1 MMPHSYYASLLQVY
15 KKEKIG
21 QIKIKSF
28 KFKNTYNLVQITQN
42 SNLLVWAQ
50 ALAMKVFGSHG
61 KYAFAWGGP
70 WQRV

>member
-1 MMPHSYYASLLQVY
+1 M
-15 KKEKIG
+15 
-21 QIKIKSF
+21 
-28 KFKNTYNLVQITQN
+28 QITQN